1 MSISSVKTG
10 AIGDS
15 LLAGNPSFIPTS
27 FESIA
32 TATGTG
38 SSSTIT
44 FSSIPSTYAS
54 LQLRINGVANA
65 DTDQTA
71 EITFNSDSGNNY
83 TLHRLTGNGSSA
95 SAFGFTASSGNK
107 PYGWA
112 YGGGTIPGVSIID
125 IHDYASTTR
134 NKTIRILSGWD
145 NNSSGRIE
153 LQSSVWLNTNA
164 ISSITITN
172 GNARNW
178 TTSAVFSLYGIKG

>member
-1 MSISSVKTG
+1 MSGILGGLIAAFPTPITG
-10 AIGDS
+10 A
-15 LLAGNPSFIPTS
+15 

-38 SSSTIT
+38 SSGSIT
-44 FSSIPSTYAS
+44 FSSIPSTYQH

-71 EITFNSDSGNNY
+71 EITFNSDSGSNY
-83 TLHRLTGNGSSA
+83 TSHRLTGNGSTVG
-95 SAFGFTASSGNK
+95 AFGFTASSGNK
-107 PYGWA
+107 PYGWT

-125 IHDYASTTR
+125 IHDYATTTK
-134 NKTIRILSGWD
+134 NKTIRIFSGWD
-145 NNSSGRIE
+145 SNGSGRVE

-178 TTSAVFSLYGIKG
+178 TTSSTFALYGVKGA